1 MADIHR
7 KSRDHKYNSPSYT
20 YITKM
25 CLLSRTRVYRSED
38 SDTNQSR
45 PFLATS
51 SIYTS
56 SVEFRRAI
64 PDPGGIVN
72 GAEGEAR
79 KNARPRR
86 AGPGSKRARRYVSD
100 TRIEVE
106 QYGEVVHKS
115 SAVIK
120 IHLSWP
126 DIYESPSVLRAPSR
140 ESPFSS
146 RVGPDERSSDF
157 KIIEEVRGGGD

>member
-1 MADIHR
+1 
-7 KSRDHKYNSPSYT
+7 
-20 YITKM
+20 M

-38 SDTNQSR
+38 SDTNQPR

-79 KNARPRR
+79 KNARD
-86 AGPGSKRARRYVSD
+86 PGARAR
-100 TRIEVE
+100 
-106 QYGEVVHKS
+106 
-115 SAVIK
+115 
-120 IHLSWP
+120 
-126 DIYESPSVLRAPSR
+126 
-140 ESPFSS
+140 F
-146 RVGPDERSSDF
+146 
-157 KIIEEVRGGGD
+157 